1 MRRVKIQ
8 KGAIFAAICIFIIM
22 SKPKSKKRYI
32 SKLKSKYR
40 LSVYNDQTFEE
51 VWVMRLSRLNLI
63 ATVGGIAITLIAIV
77 TILIAF
83 TPIREFIPGYPDGT
97 TRRLIVQNAFKTD
110 SLEREIQQWKIY
122 LGNLHT
128 ILRGE
133 SPDNLESLPDTSV
146 IYKDINFA
154 RSLEDSLLRLQIESE
169 ELYNLSV
176 INTSNA
182 REDNLTKLHFF
193 PPVKGV
199 VTNSFNAQHGHLG
212 VDVVAPPNEVIV
224 AIADGTVTFS
234 SWTLET
240 GYVIQIQHSNNL
252 LSVYKHNSKLLKKS
266 GAQIKAGEAIAIIG
280 NSGELTTG
288 PHLHFELWHNGTPI
302 NPEQY
307 VVF

>member
-1 MRRVKIQ
+1 MT
-8 KGAIFAAICIFIIM
+8 
-22 SKPKSKKRYI
+22 KPKSKKRYI
-32 SKLKSKYR
+32 SKLRNKYR
-40 LSVYNDQTFEE
+40 LSIYNDQTFEE
-51 VWVMRLSRLNLI
+51 VWIMRLSRLNVI
-63 ATVGGIAITLIAIV
+63 ATVGGLAIALIAIV
-77 TILIAF
+77 TVLIAF

-97 TRRLIVQNAFKTD
+97 TRRLIVQNSFKTD
-110 SLEREIQQWKIY
+110 SLERELQQWKIY

-146 IYKDINFA
+146 RYKEISFT

-176 INTSNA
+176 VSTTDET
-182 REDNLTKLHFF
+182 EDNLSRMHLF

-199 VTNSFNAQHGHLG
+199 VTNSFNAQNGHLG

-224 AIADGTVTFS
+224 AIADGTVTLS

-240 GYVIQIQHSNNL
+240 GYVIQIQHGNNL

-266 GAQIKAGEAIAIIG
+266 GSQVKAGEAIAIIG

-302 NPEQY
+302 NPEQHL
-307 VVF
+307 VF